1 MYQGSHAVRIG
12 VVGYFASSIEQT
24 DSDAAG
30 NEHPMHGEEPQYRPP
45 ERVVIAPLTGPMEAG
60 EKTAPRRILTAP
72 LL

>member
-30 NEHPMHGEEPQYRPP
+30 NENPMDGEEPQDRPP
-45 ERVVIAPLTGPMEAG
+45 ERVVIAPLAGPWKQG
-60 EKTAPRRILTAP
+60 SIQRRAVF
-72 LL
+72 